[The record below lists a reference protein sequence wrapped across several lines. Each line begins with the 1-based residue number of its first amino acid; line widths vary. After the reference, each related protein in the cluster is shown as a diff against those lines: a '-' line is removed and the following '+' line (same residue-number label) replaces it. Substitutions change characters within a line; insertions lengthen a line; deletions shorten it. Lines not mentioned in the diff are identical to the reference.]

1 MPGTVLRAGDPPV
14 NKIGEVPAL
23 KALRANREIDHTQ
36 INNN

>member
-14 NKIGEVPAL
+14 NKMGEVPAL
-23 KALRANREIDHTQ
+23 EALHASREIDHTQ